1 MKLLFESINEAL
13 DPTNKFGKEATNIPE
28 IEVKLA
34 GETAHCVAY
43 FTNPTSGRFSKT
55 GSVCH
60 LKVDYWNDSVWL
72 TVTANGSIVL
82 NRADNADA
90 IKRNSITVPDNSTPY
105 PIVNGESYGKA
116 KEDGIDMSVEL
127 DDESKKELVSMLK
140 DAASGKGKLYGNL
153 KMTLD
158 KIEEDN

>member
-1 MKLLFESINEAL
+1 MKSLFESINEAL

-28 IEVKLA
+28 IEVKLS
-34 GETAHCVAY
+34 GDTAYCTAY
-43 FTNPTSGRFSKT
+43 FANPTSGRFSNT

-72 TVTANGSIVL
+72 TVTANGSVVL
-82 NRADNADA
+82 SKADNADA
-90 IKRNSITVPDNSTPY
+90 IKRNSITVPNNSTPY

-116 KEDGIDMSVEL
+116 KEDGLDMSVEL
-127 DDESKKELVSMLK
+127 DSESKKELESMLK
-140 DAASGKGKLYGNL
+140 DAASGKGKLYDNL
-153 KMTLD
+153 KKTLD

>member
-1 MKLLFESINEAL
+1 MKLWIQQANLVKKLQIFQKLKLSFQEIPIIAL
-13 DPTNKFGKEATNIPE
+13 HI
-28 IEVKLA
+28 
-34 GETAHCVAY
+34 TAYCAAY
-43 FTNPTSGRFSKT
+43 FTNPTSGKFSNT

-72 TVTANGSIVL
+72 TVTANGSVVL
-82 NRADNADA
+82 SKADNADT
-90 IKRNSITVPDNSTPY
+90 IKRNSITVPNNSTPY

-116 KEDGIDMSVEL
+116 KEDGLDMSVEL
-127 DDESKKELVSMLK
+127 DSESKKELESMLK

-153 KMTLD
+153 KKTLD